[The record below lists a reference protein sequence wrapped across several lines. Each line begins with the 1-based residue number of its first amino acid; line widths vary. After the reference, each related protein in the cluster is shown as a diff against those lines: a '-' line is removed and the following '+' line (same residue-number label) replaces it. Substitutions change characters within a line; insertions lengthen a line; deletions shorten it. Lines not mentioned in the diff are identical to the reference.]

1 MSIKV
6 LEWNIQG
13 ASALPW
19 NSPRTIKKALVDMIM
34 GQKADIIVLV
44 EFCIT
49 NGWDYFEEQ
58 LLKMG
63 YVFFMSSL
71 SGKNGILICIK
82 SDFIKKVKSNN
93 RHDKDSLAYSV
104 YHNFEQVVSYNF
116 EDYNLLRV
124 SFQMKGGRNATI
136 IGCRIEADNKESK
149 DEYDQ
154 RGRVFERF
162 IKETFNGKKGDGW
175 SGFDNGD
182 ICIVAG
188 DFNNGVCRGDDLTK
202 KYRREYYLYKEGRV
216 VKERLQIHYN
226 PHVVH
231 DTFEALGFEML
242 DIGNG
247 WGIPT
252 WGKTEDKY
260 VPDDHIF
267 VRGLT
272 PGDRV
277 CKTIIDDDLS
287 DHAILMAEFSIDTDA
302 K

>member
-6 LEWNIQG
+6 LEWNIRG

-19 NSPRTIKKALVDMIM
+19 NSPHALEKALVDKIIY
-34 GQKADIIVLV
+34 QDADIIVLV
-44 EFCIT
+44 EFCVT
-49 NGWDYFEEQ
+49 NGWDYFQEQ
-58 LLKMG
+58 LLKRG

-71 SGKNGILICIK
+71 SGKNGILVCVK
-82 SDFIKKVKSNN
+82 SDLIKKAKSSS

-104 YHNFEQVVSYNF
+104 YHEFEQVVSYNF

-124 SFQMKGGRNATI
+124 SFKMKDGRTATI
-136 IGCRIEADNKESK
+136 IGCRIEVVDV
-149 DEYDQ
+149 DEEKLRDEFNR
-154 RGRVFERF
+154 RGHVFERF
-162 IKETFNGKKGDGW
+162 IKETFHGEKKDGR

-188 DFNNGVCRGDDLTK
+188 DFNNGRCLGNLNK
-202 KYRREYYLYKEGRV
+202 EYNSADYDGKDHI
-216 VKERLQIHYN
+216 KYN
-226 PHVVH
+226 PNVIH
-231 DTFEALGFEML
+231 DAFEALGFEML

-252 WGKTEDKY
+252 WSKTEDKY

-287 DHAILMAEFSIDTDA
+287 DHAILTAEFSIDADA